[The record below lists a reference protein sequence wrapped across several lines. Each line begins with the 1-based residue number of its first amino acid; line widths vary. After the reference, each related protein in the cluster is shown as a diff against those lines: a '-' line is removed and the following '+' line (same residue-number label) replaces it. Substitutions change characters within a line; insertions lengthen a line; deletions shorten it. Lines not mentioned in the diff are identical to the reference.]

1 MGIAYIYKYS
11 KLNNFV
17 NIEFHDL
24 KMCANWSAPF
34 NYVSSNLSDLKNKYE
49 IFMDT

>member
-24 KMCANWSAPF
+24 KMWTDWGI
-34 NYVSSNLSDLKNKYE
+34 Y
-49 IFMDT
+49 I